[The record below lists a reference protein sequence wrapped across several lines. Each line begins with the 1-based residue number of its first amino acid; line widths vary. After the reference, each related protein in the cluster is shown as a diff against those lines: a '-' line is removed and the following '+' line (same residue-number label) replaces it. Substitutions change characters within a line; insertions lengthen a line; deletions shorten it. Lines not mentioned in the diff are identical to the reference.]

1 VLVNCWAQGLPWSDF
16 DIPSKLHFTKLIFHL
31 QMSII
36 WVEILCPFCFAMLGL
51 CLTWT
56 YEYTVNSATL
66 SLNLY
71 VYQLWCA
78 WKTRPWGH
86 WSPLF
91 FFYFPFCID
100 LWMLSGRVVWTT
112 LFLGVINNL
121 FLTIFFSLLLCKD
134 FLVLTKTSHL
144 GMRAPKSHFQHTLQL
159 CNFVFISIY
168 WEAKCLRWVLTKA
181 LIHWYIKIPLGVIE
195 CYIPLAK

>member
-1 VLVNCWAQGLPWSDF
+1 MNILWILPHSLWIYMCTSYGVPGRHVHGVID
-16 DIPSKLHFTKLIFHL
+16 HL
-31 QMSII
+31 
-36 WVEILCPFCFAMLGL
+36 
-51 CLTWT
+51 
-56 YEYTVNSATL
+56 Y
-66 SLNLY
+66 
-71 VYQLWCA
+71 
-78 WKTRPWGH
+78 
-86 WSPLF
+86 F